1 MLLSEPK
8 RADVVVCGA
17 LGSPGRE
24 LPAQPFQPSPAASI
38 VATQLLLNLTKVFA
52 DLAGGLEDDAF
63 CLSFKS
69 ADNLGLLGEELFSS
83 AKHYAHRLTPMYDQS
98 TPHRTQSPRCS
109 LTG

>member
-17 LGSPGRE
+17 LDSPGRE

-52 DLAGGLEDDAF
+52 DLAGGLEDDAC

-69 ADNLGLLGEELFSS
+69 ADKLGLLGEALFSS
-83 AKHYAHRLTPMYDQS
+83 AKTFAPRP
-98 TPHRTQSPRCS
+98 SPPDRAALARGNLRS
-109 LTG
+109 